1 MFYVREYYINK
12 NGIVKH
18 RELIRNIDKELAYK
32 SFSEILSKKSRDNY
46 KFYEF
51 ISAREKAVI
60 LKGLNYNGKRV
71 IILEKE

>member
-12 NGIVKH
+12 NGIEKH